1 MRKRFIIKFYEYFND
16 KLFPSECGF
25 REGFSSQQNF
35 LVMREKLKKSI
46 DKENTF

>member
-1 MRKRFIIKFYEYFND
+1 MRKQFIIKFYEYFND
-16 KLFPSECGF
+16 KLFPSQCEF

>member
-16 KLFPSECGF
+16 KLFPSQFEF